1 MGKNMSG
8 LFSSNTDEWAT
19 PQDLFDR
26 LNEEFGFDLD
36 VCANEENAKCPTFFT
51 KEQDGLSKSWHG
63 RRVFCNPP
71 YDRRVGSFMKKAY
84 EETAMGGGNHMR
96 DAGGRKN
103 GYEMV
108 AGLRNASIRDQTHP
122 WTAEIRRRIIR
133 SAVPVCDSDL
143 WHAEVS
149 EILNIRGVR

>member
-71 YDRRVGSFMKKAY
+71 YDRRVGLFMKKAY
-84 EETAMGGGNHMR
+84 EETAMGGGETICVML
-96 DAGGRKN
+96 
-103 GYEMV
+103 V
-108 AGLRNASIRDQTHP
+108 AARTDTKWWQDYAMQAS
-122 WTAEIRRRIIR
+122 EIR
-133 SAVPVCDSDL
+133 L
-143 WHAEVS
+143 
-149 EILNIRGVR
+149 IRGRLRFGGASSGAPFPSAIVIFGTPKYPRFLTYEV